1 MPRIENYL
9 EALRGMKYF
18 ALLDLAQGYYQIE
31 LSPKE
36 RAKTVFVTCDENTN
50 IHDFGWAQPRV
61 LLIFNK

>member
-1 MPRIENYL
+1 MPRIDDYL

-50 IHDFGWAQPRV
+50 IHDFGWA
-61 LLIFNK
+61 